1 MAEWHSANDPNNR
14 DKVNRARQ
22 AAEQLFKP
30 APVNTERELPPPS
43 GNNGSLAEQ
52 QRRQPRIF
60 TMPPRVTV
68 NTEPEGSA
76 KPKAAPRPAV
86 ARRRAATVPPSQF
99 GRVRALATYG
109 MTVEQVA
116 DLYGV
121 NVEEVARILNYPLGS
136 GKSR

>member
-1 MAEWHSANDPNNR
+1 MAEWHSADDPNNR

-30 APVNTERELPPPS
+30 APVNTERDLPSQS
-43 GNNGSLAEQ
+43 GSNGSLAEQ

-60 TMPPRVTV
+60 TMPPRVPV

-76 KPKAAPRPAV
+76 KPKPAPRPAV
-86 ARRRAATVPPSQF
+86 ARRRAATVSPSQF

-109 MTVEQVA
+109 MTLEEVA

-121 NVEEVARILNYPLGS
+121 AVEEIARILSYPVGA
-136 GKSR
+136 GTAR

>member
-1 MAEWHSANDPNNR
+1 VAEWHSAGDPNNR

-30 APVNTERELPPPS
+30 APVNSEQDLPSPS
-43 GNNGSLAEQ
+43 GNNSAPGEP

-60 TMPPRVTV
+60 TMPPRVAV

-76 KPKAAPRPAV
+76 KPKPAPRPAV
-86 ARRRAATVPPSQF
+86 ARRRAAIVPPSQF

-109 MTVEQVA
+109 MTLEEVA

-121 NVEEVARILNYPLGS
+121 AVEEIARILNHPVGA
-136 GKSR
+136 GTAR

>member
-1 MAEWHSANDPNNR
+1 VAEWHSANDPNNR

-30 APVNTERELPPPS
+30 APVNTERDLSSPS
-43 GNNGSLAEQ
+43 GNNGGAAEP

-60 TMPPRVTV
+60 TMPPRVPV
-68 NTEPEGSA
+68 NNEPDSSA
-76 KPKAAPRPAV
+76 KPKPAPRPAV
-86 ARRRAATVPPSQF
+86 GRRRAATVPPSQF

-109 MTVEQVA
+109 MTLQEVA

-121 NVEEVARILNYPLGS
+121 AVEEIARILNYPAGA
-136 GKSR
+136 GNAR